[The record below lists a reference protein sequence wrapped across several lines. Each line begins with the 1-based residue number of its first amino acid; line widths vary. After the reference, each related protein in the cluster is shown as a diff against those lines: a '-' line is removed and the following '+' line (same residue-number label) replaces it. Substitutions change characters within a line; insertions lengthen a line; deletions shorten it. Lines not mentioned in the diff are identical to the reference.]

1 MQANQTKEIILAS
14 RSPRRV
20 MLLERFGINFT
31 CKPAEIDETI
41 FPSENPI
48 QAVKRLAKMKADI
61 AADSFGTGIVI
72 AADTIVIYR
81 GEILGQPRN
90 KDDAYEKL
98 SILSGQS
105 HEVVTAICVKDISNN
120 NFEIGTEIT
129 KVYFRRISYEE
140 ILRYINTGEPMD
152 KAGAYG
158 IQGIGA
164 IFVEK
169 IEGCFFNVVGLP
181 LGKLSL
187 MLKKFGVDLLK
198 GY

>member
-1 MQANQTKEIILAS
+1 
-14 RSPRRV
+14 
-20 MLLERFGINFT
+20 MLLKRFGIDFI
-31 CKPAEIDETI
+31 CQPAEIDETI

-48 QAVKRLAKMKADI
+48 EAVKRLAKMKADNV
-61 AADSFGTGIVI
+61 ADSFGTGIVV
-72 AADTIVIYR
+72 AADTIVVYN
-81 GEILGQPRN
+81 GEILGQPMS

-98 SILSGQS
+98 SVLSGQS
-105 HEVVTAICVKDISNN
+105 HDVITPICVKDIAGDS
-120 NFEIGTEIT
+120 FAIETEIT
-129 KVYFRRISYEE
+129 KVYFRKISCEE
-140 ILRYINTGEPMD
+140 ILSYIDTGEPMD

-187 MLKKFGVDLLK
+187 ILKQYGVDLLK
-198 GY
+198 EY